1 MRENLATEGFLG
13 EHTDAVRDAVEALMD
28 RYELPLYNFLLSRT
42 GNREVAQDCLQ
53 QTFLL
58 SLEHLRK
65 GRSLNA
71 AWLYKVGRSKA
82 IDELRRRQR
91 MGGDPGVLDE
101 IPSGEE
107 SGRSAAVLRVLSR
120 LTPEEGE
127 I

>member
-1 MRENLATEGFLG
+1 MRQTVAMEGILD
-13 EHTDAVRDAVEALMD
+13 ERRDDVCDAVEALMD
-28 RYELPLYNFLLSRT
+28 RYELPLYNFLLSRSRD
-42 GNREVAQDCLQ
+42 REVARDCLQ

-65 GRSLNA
+65 GKSVNA

-91 MGGDPGVLDE
+91 MGGDPSVLDQM
-101 IPSGEE
+101 PTGEE